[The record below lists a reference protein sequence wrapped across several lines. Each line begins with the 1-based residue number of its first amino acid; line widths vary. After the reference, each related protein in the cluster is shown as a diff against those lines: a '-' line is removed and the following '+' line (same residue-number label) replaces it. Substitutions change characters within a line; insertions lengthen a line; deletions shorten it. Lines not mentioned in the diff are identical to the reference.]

1 MYVCVITV
9 YIILNYCKCFHIWV
23 NLLSSLSSL
32 PLRLPS
38 LPSRSATSLKD
49 VTSYV
54 LPVFIA
60 TQECHIA
67 EGRDIFRSSCLHC
80 HPGVPHCWR
89 MRHLPFFLPSLPP
102 RSATSLKDATS
113 SVLPRFTFK
122 YFEMISVSFDMRV
135 VFVLLSCL
143 HNSSSFLQE
152 FNCKHFKIRSCCERY
167 MSGSLCNYCILLY
180 CKSLCL
186 YGNLIS
192 KLDSSLCIRDL
203 MRVYLC
209 VYCYIHNL
217 EDWIIWLS
225 VL

>member
-9 YIILNYCKCFHIWV
+9 YIVLNYCKCFHIWV
-23 NLLSSLSSL
+23 NLLSLLSSL

-49 VTSYV
+49 ATSSV

-67 EGRDIFRSSCLHC
+67 DRRDIFRSSCLHC

-89 MRHLPFFLPSLPP
+89 TRHLPFFQ
-102 RSATSLKDATS
+102 D
-113 SVLPRFTFK
+113 
-122 YFEMISVSFDMRV
+122 
-135 VFVLLSCL
+135 LLSRIL
-143 HNSSSFLQE
+143 KWSLWVLIWEWFLY
-152 FNCKHFKIRSCCERY
+152 CYLATHFKIRSRCERY

-186 YGNLIS
+186 CANLIS

>member
-1 MYVCVITV
+1 MFSYLSEFTFF
-9 YIILNYCKCFHIWV
+9 IIL
-23 NLLSSLSSL
+23 
-32 PLRLPS
+32 
-38 LPSRSATSLKD
+38 SAFT
-49 VTSYV
+49 
-54 LPVFIA
+54 PAFIA
-60 TQECHIA
+60 IQECHIA
-67 EGRDIFRSSCLHC
+67 EGCDILRSSCLHC
-80 HPGVPHCWR
+80 HAGVPHRWR
-89 MRHLPFFLPSLPP
+89 TRHLPFFLSSLPPRSATLLKERHLPFFLSSLPP

-152 FNCKHFKIRSCCERY
+152 FNCKHFKIWSCSERY